1 MFDFIFSGLAGLLS
15 FFYSVVPNYGIAIGL
30 LTLTVMLL
38 LFPLNA
44 KGMRSM
50 AAMSKLSPELRR
62 IQAKNKND
70 RVKQNEE
77 VMALFKEHGV
87 TPFGGCL
94 PFLFQAPV
102 LFVMYNV
109 IRGLTHIPKGSETF
123 QPKYLDHG
131 SKLFRDLTG
140 SDEMVSF
147 GLDLAKSASQ
157 VLKVSFVTAIPFL
170 ILIVG
175 VVATGYY
182 QQWMIS
188 RRNSSQSIEDNP
200 MAKQMQTMTKVLPLM
215 YLVFG
220 FTLPAGLNVYFLVS
234 SVFRIGQQAL
244 IYKMDPSLLPAPG
257 HQPVKG
263 RGKDDDD
270 EGHQGGEAKP
280 SPKATPAKGSRSEPK
295 ASAKP
300 TSKASTKPGNAAKPS
315 GRVPKAEVPSNTR
328 SKPARTGSNGSTNGA
343 GSPKPPPA
351 PTARTANRSKKK
363 KRR

>member
-1 MFDFIFSGLAGLLS
+1 MFDLVFSGLAGLLS
-15 FFYSVVPNYGIAIGL
+15 FFYSLIPNFAIAIGL
-30 LTLTVMLL
+30 LTVAVMLL

-50 AAMSKLSPELRR
+50 AAMSKLSPELKR
-62 IQAKNKND
+62 IQAKHKND

-77 VMALFKEHGV
+77 VMALFKEHRV

-109 IRGLTHIPKGSETF
+109 IRGLTERGADGNF
-123 QPKYLDHG
+123 DPKYLDHNSTLYRALRG
-131 SKLFRDLTG
+131 KE
-140 SDEMVSF
+140 EMVSF
-147 GLDLAKSASQ
+147 GVDLSKSASE
-157 VLKVSFVTAIPFL
+157 VLKDSFVTAIPFL
-170 ILIVG
+170 VLIVG

-182 QQWMIS
+182 QQRMIS
-188 RRNSSQSIEDNP
+188 RRNPNQMNDDNP

-244 IYKMDPSLLPAPG
+244 IYKMDPSLLPTPTDVASR
-257 HQPVKG
+257 PV
-263 RGKDDDD
+263 
-270 EGHQGGEAKP
+270 EAKEDKAKKP
-280 SPKATPAKGSRSEPK
+280 TALEAKERKPKPAPEAGARKSPAKPDKAARPTNGSANGATGNGKATPQR
-295 ASAKP
+295 
-300 TSKASTKPGNAAKPS
+300 
-315 GRVPKAEVPSNTR
+315 
-328 SKPARTGSNGSTNGA
+328 
-343 GSPKPPPA
+343 PP
-351 PTARTANRSKKK
+351 NRSKKK